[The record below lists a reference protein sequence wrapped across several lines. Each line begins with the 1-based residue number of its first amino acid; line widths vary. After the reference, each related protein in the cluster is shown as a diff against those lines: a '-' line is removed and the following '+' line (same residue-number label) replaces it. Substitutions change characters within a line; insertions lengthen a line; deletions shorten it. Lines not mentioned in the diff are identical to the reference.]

1 MDLGPAVLK
10 ILGDHEALGERRRA
24 VQVLEDGHLGPSQ
37 CRVWLSGDRLG
48 VDGGEVGGLVLQVD
62 RDALVS
68 QAALLETDGRA
79 LGVGSRARG
88 PESQGWRRVGT
99 TAHSQDGAA
108 AAAAHSQDGA
118 TAAPASQRPRCG
130 CERCEQHA
138 DWVAA
143 GVRVDA
149 SGSKSG
155 ERAFVL
161 ATHANNTR

>member
-1 MDLGPAVLK
+1 M
-10 ILGDHEALGERRRA
+10 
-24 VQVLEDGHLGPSQ
+24 
-37 CRVWLSGDRLG
+37 WLSGDRLG

-143 GVRVDA
+143 GERVDA